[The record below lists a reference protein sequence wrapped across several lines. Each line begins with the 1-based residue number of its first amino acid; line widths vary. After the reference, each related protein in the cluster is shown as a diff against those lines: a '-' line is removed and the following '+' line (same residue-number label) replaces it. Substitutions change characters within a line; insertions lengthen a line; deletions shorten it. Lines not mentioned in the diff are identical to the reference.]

1 VSDAPGA
8 FPAMPNYRYQVR
20 NTSGQLQNGVIAAD
34 NATTAAAVL
43 RNQGSHVLSLSVVS
57 GALDA
62 SGLFGRIRELNQG
75 KPNAKHVL
83 DFTTQLAVMIRA
95 GINLRAALDGISDQ
109 TTHPGF
115 KKVILQLKHDVEG
128 GKQFSEAIAKNPKLF
143 GPLYVNMV
151 RASEMSGSFSKMLD
165 RIAAYITQQLETRKM
180 VVGAAIYP
188 AIIGVLAV
196 GVTIFLLTFV
206 LPKFAGVFE
215 GKEEVLPW
223 ATKFLMGLSKFM
235 VKNWYLVLGGILG
248 AAGGMYAFA
257 RTELGSFWLDKMK
270 LGVPVV
276 RTMFRSLYISRS
288 LQTMGQLINAG
299 VPMLDTI
306 SITGEISG
314 NQIFKGMWKKVH
326 ASVKQGKKITQ
337 PLMQND
343 ILPRAVTQMIS
354 AGEESGKLG
363 EVLDEIAAF
372 YQRQLKDQIKAV
384 TGMIEPVMILMM
396 GTVVGFIAMAIIL
409 PIFKMSQIVK

>member
-1 VSDAPGA
+1 
-8 FPAMPNYRYQVR
+8 MPNYRYQIR
-20 NTSGQLQNGVIAAD
+20 TSGGQVQTGVIAAD
-34 NATTAAAVL
+34 NATTAAAIL
-43 RNQGSHVLSLSVVS
+43 RNQGAHVLSLNAAMA
-57 GALDA
+57 GLDA
-62 SGLFGRIRELNQG
+62 TGLLAKFKELNNG
-75 KPNAKHVL
+75 KPSQKHVL

-95 GINLRAALDGISDQ
+95 GINLRAALDGIAEQ

-115 KKVILQLKHDVEG
+115 KKIIAQLKQDVEG
-128 GKQFSEAIAKNPKLF
+128 GKQFSEAIAKHPKLF

-165 RIAAYITQQLETRKM
+165 RIAAYIMQQLETRKM
-180 VVGAAIYP
+180 VIGAAIYP
-188 AIIGVLAV
+188 SVIGGLAV
-196 GVTIFLLTFV
+196 CVTVFLLTFV

-215 GKEEVLPW
+215 GKEAVLPW
-223 ATKFLMGLSKFM
+223 ATKFLLGLSKFM
-235 VKNWYLVLGGILG
+235 VANWYLLLGG
-248 AAGGMYAFA
+248 AVAVGGGLYAFLK
-257 RTELGSFWLDKMK
+257 TELGSFWADKMK
-270 LGVPVV
+270 LTVPVV

-314 NQIFKGMWKKVH
+314 NQIFKGLWKKVH

-337 PLMQND
+337 PLQAGNV
-343 ILPRAVTQMIS
+343 LPRAVTQMIA

-363 EVLDEIAAF
+363 EVLDEISQF
-372 YQRQLKDQIKAV
+372 YQRQLKDHIKAV
-384 TGMIEPVMILMM
+384 TGMIEPIMILMM